1 MLKKIHED
9 NSNDWKA
16 AHDNNRKN
24 KPKSVTQSFDNAV
37 KGCGASYDPFSFE
50 EQWKY
55 IKRTFY
61 KVQSGTNLVTKR
73 RWDNGDPD
81 DYIANP
87 EVVATLERKYGAK
100 LSPLIQLWAIQ
111 YIGTTAGERY
121 NPATTEPFF
130 EVENTRFRNSYRPSK
145 IKQTAIITER
155 PAIWQD
161 YLDRLIP
168 NSLTCE
174 TIHGLEIKQ
183 QDFFEAYICQRLQ
196 HPTKPPLICVL
207 LRGEHGTGKNYWM
220 DNILKPLLG
229 DSNYIA
235 ATLSD
240 VQKQFTKDLYSSL
253 LVHIEEIN
261 DSRGKAGER
270 LKKLITEERSRVE
283 AKYINAVIAPK
294 YFGIVA
300 SSNVADPVRI
310 EQNDRRYF
318 VPEYSTHQQDPKETK
333 QFFTRLTSWL
343 EEEQGLQTLANYFF
357 SAALD
362 SYDFRN
368 PPATS
373 AKDEI
378 AEVQTTSEDNTTK
391 AAMEIQ
397 IDYQDFVFPLTDV
410 MSEWRIKQSEA
421 RKALTHAGFTNVKR
435 RWVGGQQNPTSMW
448 IHKSLVPPDGDWKN
462 VRYSLFKKG
471 FNHNPTG
478 YGQDTEL
485 DEIDCVLT
493 PKEHAEIK
501 QLTQT
506 KRKTHELNYAEN

>member
-1 MLKKIHED
+1 
-9 NSNDWKA
+9 
-16 AHDNNRKN
+16 
-24 KPKSVTQSFDNAV
+24 
-37 KGCGASYDPFSFE
+37 
-50 EQWKY
+50 
-55 IKRTFY
+55 
-61 KVQSGTNLVTKR
+61 
-73 RWDNGDPD
+73 
-81 DYIANP
+81 
-87 EVVATLERKYGAK
+87 
-100 LSPLIQLWAIQ
+100 
-111 YIGTTAGERY
+111 
-121 NPATTEPFF
+121 
-130 EVENTRFRNSYRPSK
+130 
-145 IKQTAIITER
+145 
-155 PAIWQD
+155 
-161 YLDRLIP
+161 
-168 NSLTCE
+168 
-174 TIHGLEIKQ
+174 
-183 QDFFEAYICQRLQ
+183 
-196 HPTKPPLICVL
+196 
-207 LRGEHGTGKNYWM
+207 M

-240 VQKQFTKDLYSSL
+240 VQKQFNKDLYSSL

-318 VPEYSTHQQDPKETK
+318 VPEYSTYQQDPKETK
-333 QFFTRLTSWL
+333 KFFTRITCWL

-435 RWVGGQQNPTSMW
+435 RWVEGQQNPTSMW

-478 YGQDTEL
+478 YGQDTEV
-485 DEIDCVLT
+485 DEIECVLT
-493 PKEHAEIK
+493 WKEHAEN
-501 QLTQT
+501 
-506 KRKTHELNYAEN
+506 KTTNPNQKENT